1 MAQGNPEGELR
12 ITGPSFSF
20 PPISCLLQLPA
31 SNRSQKA
38 MESVVVAHTDQ
49 QRWANSRGETCAK
62 WTLRHKSKLSNRSTK
77 QYLKLVHDL
86 SHDELKSSLL
96 PLTTSSFYKFGDCRL
111 SVKPQLAFSKK
122 GESRQLFKRGFWISI
137 SDVCEK

>member
-49 QRWANSRGETCAK
+49 QRWANSRG
-62 WTLRHKSKLSNRSTK
+62 R
-77 QYLKLVHDL
+77 DL
-86 SHDELKSSLL
+86 CKVDLEAQIKAIQQEH
-96 PLTTSSFYKFGDCRL
+96 
-111 SVKPQLAFSKK
+111 
-122 GESRQLFKRGFWISI
+122 
-137 SDVCEK
+137 